1 MKEHFTPEQVEQL
14 DRLRREATLKQLI
27 LGDPE
32 RDDHR
37 FSVSLNPSPTGSD
50 DLDTYLNPIEVEA
63 RSFEDLLE
71 KTTDAIRLYQPR
83 QAKS

>member
-32 RDDHR
+32 WDDDR

-50 DLDTYLNPIEVEA
+50 ALDTYLNPIEVEA
-63 RSFEDLLE
+63 SSFEEFLE
-71 KTTDAIRLYQPR
+71 KAADAISAYQPR